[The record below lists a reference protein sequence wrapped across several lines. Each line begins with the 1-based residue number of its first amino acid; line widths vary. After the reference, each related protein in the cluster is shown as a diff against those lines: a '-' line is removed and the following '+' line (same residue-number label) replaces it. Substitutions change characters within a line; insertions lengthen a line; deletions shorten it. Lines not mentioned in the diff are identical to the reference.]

1 MFSILHGYWVC
12 YFIASD
18 KCRKAPVTNIRIDW
32 RKSIKK
38 KVKKMNRYRLKL
50 LYDVRISE
58 VLSYN
63 NNNNNSKQLRL
74 NVIATTSDSL
84 EIDLSN
90 MQVMRRKMRDSPSEK
105 KEQDEREEKK
115 RCALYDIST
124 FRLEFHCKHFSAC
137 EKCQPG
143 FREANRFIFVR
154 IRMVNPFDM
163 SNTVKSCKCK

>member
-1 MFSILHGYWVC
+1 
-12 YFIASD
+12 
-18 KCRKAPVTNIRIDW
+18 
-32 RKSIKK
+32 
-38 KVKKMNRYRLKL
+38 MNRYRLKL

-90 MQVMRRKMRDSPSEK
+90 MQVMRRKTRDSPSEK

-115 RCALYDIST
+115 NAVRYTT
-124 FRLEFHCKHFSAC
+124 FRHSDWNSIANI
-137 EKCQPG
+137 
-143 FREANRFIFVR
+143 FRHARN
-154 IRMVNPFDM
+154 VNPVSEKPIDLYLFAF
-163 SNTVKSCKCK
+163 VW